1 MSKFAIDEDEM
12 DDLGEGLD
20 SLSEVYDDVETPCPV
35 PSFGHPSLDEAY
47 REFAD
52 AATEDRRA
60 ERLVRGDVGGGVRHL
75 ADGRGN
81 RRRMGQAVHVAS
93 AKVPMRGPRSP
104 KRCQK
109 AGNAERRGLAERKN
123 NA

>member
-35 PSFGHPSLDEAY
+35 PAFGHPSLDEAY

-52 AATEDRRA
+52 AATERIGGLSG
-60 ERLVRGDVGGGVRHL
+60 LVRGDVGGGVRHL
-75 ADGRGN
+75 ADSRGN
-81 RRRMGQAVHVAS
+81 RRRMGQAVHGEW
-93 AKVPMRGPRSP
+93 AKQFMSQV
-104 KRCQK
+104 QK
-109 AGNAERRGLAERKN
+109 FQ
-123 NA
+123 